1 MNKQFYTYILSN
13 KRNGTIYVGMTSN
26 LNKRIWEHKNKIVDG
41 FTKDNDIKDLVYYEI
56 FDNAEQAIKREKRLK
71 K

>member
-1 MNKQFYTYILSN
+1 LNKQFYTYILSN